1 MISLDSMISEA
12 IRELGYR
19 RRFYDRLCAEGRM
32 NRRLANFRIDAMQAI
47 LERLMKDREAEE
59 LQLTSGDQNARQDDG
74 ARTSSEA
81 DRRR

>member
-1 MISLDSMISEA
+1 MISLDSMVAEA

-32 NRRLANFRIDAMQAI
+32 NRRLANARIDIMQAI
-47 LERLMKDREAEE
+47 VERLTKDREAEE

-74 ARTSSEA
+74 AHASPEA